1 MPSRCR
7 IAFSFMTQPSRR
19 ALYDQAA
26 ARYDRARPAY
36 PEALF
41 DDIQA
46 FARLDENAR
55 VLEVGCGSG
64 QATLSLARRGW
75 QIDCI
80 ELSERLA
87 ALARGKLASYSN
99 ARIINGDYDELQLP
113 AAYDLLVA
121 ATSFHWLDPATRF
134 HKARGTLKAGGCIA
148 LFWHRPAMS
157 QLSRACMEILQSA
170 YRDHAPSLAAQWQ
183 PPPPP
188 EQMPDEFSAPIA
200 ESGCFQPAIV
210 KRYPYNLS
218 YSAAA
223 YVDLLG
229 SFSDQLALPAN
240 TRVKIQTA
248 IEKLINENCG
258 GRVIREQVTTLYLA
272 RRL

>member
-1 MPSRCR
+1 
-7 IAFSFMTQPSRR
+7 MTQQNRR

-26 ARYDRARPAY
+26 VRYDRARPAY

-41 DDIQA
+41 DDIQS
-46 FARLDENAR
+46 FASLDENAR
-55 VLEVGCGSG
+55 ILEVGCGSG

-75 QIDCI
+75 KIDCI

-87 ALARGKLASYSN
+87 ELARGKLARFPHV
-99 ARIINGDYDELQLP
+99 RITKGDYDETELP
-113 AAYDLLVA
+113 AAA
-121 ATSFHWLDPATRF
+121 FHWLDPATRF
-134 HKARGTLKAGGCIA
+134 HKAQSALKPGGCIA

-157 QLSRACMEILQSA
+157 ELSRDCLEALQSA
-170 YRDHAPSLAAQWQ
+170 YRDHAPSLAARWQ

-188 EQMPDEFSAPIA
+188 DQMPDEFSAPIA
-200 ESGCFQPAIV
+200 ESGCFQPALV
-210 KRYPYNLS
+210 KRYAYNLS

-229 SFSDQLALPAN
+229 TFSDHLALQPAA
-240 TRVKIQTA
+240 RERLLAA
-248 IEKLINENCG
+248 IKERITDACG

>member
-113 AAYDLLVA
+113 AAYD
-121 ATSFHWLDPATRF
+121 
-134 HKARGTLKAGGCIA
+134 
-148 LFWHRPAMS
+148 
-157 QLSRACMEILQSA
+157 
-170 YRDHAPSLAAQWQ
+170 
-183 PPPPP
+183 
-188 EQMPDEFSAPIA
+188 
-200 ESGCFQPAIV
+200 
-210 KRYPYNLS
+210 
-218 YSAAA
+218 
-223 YVDLLG
+223 
-229 SFSDQLALPAN
+229 
-240 TRVKIQTA
+240 
-248 IEKLINENCG
+248 
-258 GRVIREQVTTLYLA
+258 
-272 RRL
+272 